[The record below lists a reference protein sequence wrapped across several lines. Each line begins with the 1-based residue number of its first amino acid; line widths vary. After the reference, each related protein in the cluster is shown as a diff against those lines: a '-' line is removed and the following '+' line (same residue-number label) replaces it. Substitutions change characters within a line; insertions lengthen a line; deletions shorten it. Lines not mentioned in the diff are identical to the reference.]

1 MRTLA
6 LSVLLAVL
14 SFATPARADDSVR
27 CGDRLVSA
35 GAVQGEVQDKC
46 GPPTYAYTAYT
57 ANATIDHW
65 SYDRGP
71 HDFIRTLVFRN
82 GVLAHVVVGSYG
94 N

>member
-6 LSVLLAVL
+6 LSVLLAVP

-35 GAVQGEVQDKC
+35 GAVQGEVQAKC

-57 ANATIDHW
+57 ADAIIDRW